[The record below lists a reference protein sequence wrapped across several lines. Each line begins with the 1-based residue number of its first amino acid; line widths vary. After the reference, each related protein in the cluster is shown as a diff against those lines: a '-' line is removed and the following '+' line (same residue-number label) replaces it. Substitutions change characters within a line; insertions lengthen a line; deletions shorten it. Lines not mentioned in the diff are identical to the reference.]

1 MLHPRPGFINE
12 SAQVVFTKGGRVL
25 KFESYQ
31 KKQSDVWTS
40 VGDISRATG
49 VKDAAVCLHDFA
61 EVSDNAA
68 FS

>member
-1 MLHPRPGFINE
+1 MKYELYER
-12 SAQVVFTKGGRVL
+12 
-25 KFESYQ
+25 
-31 KKQSDVWTS
+31 KQSGAWKN

-68 FS
+68 FSCIRHQKL